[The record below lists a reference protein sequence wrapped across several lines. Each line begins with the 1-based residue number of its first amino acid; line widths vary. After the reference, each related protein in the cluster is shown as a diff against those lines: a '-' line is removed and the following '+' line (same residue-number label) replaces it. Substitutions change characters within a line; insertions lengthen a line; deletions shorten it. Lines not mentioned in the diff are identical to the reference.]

1 MDEPHDFSLGDELEP
16 HLSEVAR
23 AHGYPAPSD
32 TARLGPMLAKLSE
45 VYNTTDG
52 KEAANLLPVRL
63 AFSFPRDVPK
73 GHAAVRELVATGAL
87 LPRADRPLRLLDV
100 GAGLGAMTFGI
111 VRALSR
117 AAVTQ
122 GLASFAVDATWMD
135 TDRAAMEL
143 GLELVRRALP
153 DAATGPRV
161 SVKLEKGTAAAAART
176 KGPFDVIVCGQVM
189 SEMDA
194 ETAPAERIAHHATWL
209 VDLSRLLSPEGSLVI
224 VEPALASRTRHLHA
238 VRDAVLAGKKLGVF
252 APCLHQQACPALAS
266 AHDWCHEDLP
276 TDLPPFLVP
285 LARSAGLRWQGLTFS
300 YLILR
305 KDGRTLREASARP
318 LRVTSSLLRTKG
330 KTELFLCGEH
340 ADGIG
345 RGKARLLDRERTA
358 PNAAFAE
365 AERGDLLSFEPA
377 LASGGRLGTEMNVEC
392 TRYR

>member
-1 MDEPHDFSLGDELEP
+1 MDARLGFSLDDDFEH
-16 HLSEVAR
+16 HLSDVAR
-23 AHGYPAPSD
+23 AHGYPPLSD

-52 KEAANLLPVRL
+52 KEASSLLPARL

-117 AAVTQ
+117 AAIER
-122 GLASFAVDATWMD
+122 GMPAFAVDATWMD

-143 GLELVRRALP
+143 GLAILGRALP
-153 DAATGPRV
+153 DAPTGPRV
-161 SVKLEKGTAAAAART
+161 TVKLEKVSAAAAARA

-194 ETAPAERIAHHATWL
+194 EMAPAERIGHHAAWVKDL
-209 VDLSRLLSPEGSLVI
+209 VRLLSPDGSLVL

-238 VRDAVLAGKKLGVF
+238 VRDVVIAGNKVGVF
-252 APCLHQQACPALAS
+252 APCLHQRPCPALVS
-266 AHDWCHEDLP
+266 PHDWCHEDLP
-276 TDLPPFLVP
+276 IDLPPFLVP
-285 LARSAGLRWQGLTFS
+285 LARAAGLRWQGLTFS
-300 YLILR
+300 YLVLR
-305 KDGRTLREASARP
+305 KDGLTLRESSARH
-318 LRVTSSLLRTKG
+318 LRVTSSLLRSKG
-330 KTELFLCGEH
+330 KTEIFLCGEH

-345 RGKARLLDRERTA
+345 RGKARLLDRETTPA
-358 PNAAFAE
+358 NASFAE
-365 AERGDLLSFEPA
+365 AERGDLLSFDPP
-377 LASGGRLGTEMNVEC
+377 LAIGGRLATDMRVEC
-392 TRYR
+392 TRFR